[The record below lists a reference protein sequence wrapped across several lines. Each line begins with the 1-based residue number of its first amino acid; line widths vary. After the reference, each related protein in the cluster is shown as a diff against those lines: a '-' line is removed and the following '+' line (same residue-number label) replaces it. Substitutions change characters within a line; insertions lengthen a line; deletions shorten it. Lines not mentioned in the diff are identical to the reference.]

1 MPLSAKLVVTG
12 LVRPVFV
19 TAPPGDTQRLF
30 IVEKIGRIRILNLT
44 TDTLN
49 PAPFLRLTG
58 LSNGEEQGLL
68 GLAFH
73 PNFANNGLFY
83 VNFTDSTGTTNVRRV
98 KVSADPNVAEP
109 ASAQTVFKVPQPFAN
124 HNGGWLAFGP
134 DKMLY
139 VGMGDGGSAFDP
151 GNRAQNLNELLGKM
165 LRIDVDGDDFPG
177 DINRNYRIPPTN
189 PFVGKPNARPEI
201 WAYGLRNPWRCC
213 FDRKTGDLYIAD
225 VGQAEREEINFQ
237 PVHSTGGE
245 NYGWRIREGTRST
258 GLDTVPSG
266 VSLQDPIIEYTHD
279 NGEQAIIGG
288 YVYRGTAIH
297 GLDGTYFFADLTGT
311 VSSFTFDDTHRPIRQ
326 SRTSELFPGG
336 IEDINSFGEDAAGE
350 LYICVASGEVFRI
363 TGTVP

>member
-1 MPLSAKLVVTG
+1 M
-12 LVRPVFV
+12 
-19 TAPPGDTQRLF
+19 
-30 IVEKIGRIRILNLT
+30 
-44 TDTLN
+44 
-49 PAPFLRLTG
+49 
-58 LSNGEEQGLL
+58 
-68 GLAFH
+68 
-73 PNFANNGLFY
+73 
-83 VNFTDSTGTTNVRRV
+83 
-98 KVSADPNVAEP
+98 
-109 ASAQTVFKVPQPFAN
+109 
-124 HNGGWLAFGP
+124 
-134 DKMLY
+134 
-139 VGMGDGGSAFDP
+139 
-151 GNRAQNLNELLGKM
+151 
-165 LRIDVDGDDFPG
+165 
-177 DINRNYRIPPTN
+177 
-189 PFVGKPNARPEI
+189 
-201 WAYGLRNPWRCC
+201 
-213 FDRKTGDLYIAD
+213 
-225 VGQAEREEINFQ
+225 
-237 PVHSTGGE
+237 HSTGGE